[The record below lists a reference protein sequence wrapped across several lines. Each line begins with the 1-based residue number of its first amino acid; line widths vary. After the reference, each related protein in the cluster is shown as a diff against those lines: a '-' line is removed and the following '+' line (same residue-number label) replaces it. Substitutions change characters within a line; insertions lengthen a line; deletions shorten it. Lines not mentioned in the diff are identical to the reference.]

1 MLVLTAN
8 AVLSTALTDL
18 INALALLPMLLL
30 LRPVFS
36 PDHPQGLFWHKLLR
50 QIALSCFLGFVL
62 HIRPWPNGPL
72 VGIWL
77 VLYVVLLETLRT
89 LLTLVLCTSLRKDA
103 LPPPITRLLRV
114 IQTMVFS
121 ILAIFLLCHQNPIR
135 LFLLYGGTI
144 AAISIYYLF
153 RLARQ
158 GHRGSQIF
166 LLVLVPQIPGLAL
179 QFLRRGEYALLGLDF
194 NGLHHLCIL
203 LSLLILY
210 FAAKNWNTYK

>member
-8 AVLSTALTDL
+8 AVLSTAFTDL
-18 INALALLPMLLL
+18 VNALVLLPMLFL

-36 PDHPQGLFWHKLLR
+36 SDHPQGPLWHKLLW
-50 QIALSCFLGFVL
+50 QIALSSFLGFIL

-89 LLTLVLCTSLRKDA
+89 LLTLVLCTSLHKNA
-103 LPPPITRLLRV
+103 LPPRTTRLLCV
-114 IQTMVFS
+114 IQVMVFL
-121 ILAIFLLCHQNPIR
+121 ILAIFLLCRQNPIR
-135 LFLLYGGTI
+135 LFLLYGGVM
-144 AAISIYYLF
+144 AAISIGYLF

-166 LLVLVPQIPGLAL
+166 LLALAPQIPGLAL
-179 QFLRRGEYALLGLDF
+179 QFLRRGEFTLLGLDF

-210 FAAKNWNTYK
+210 FAAKSWNTYK